1 MDLIPATFMLLEHED
16 CEEERKISM
25 EIPERRV
32 GFVRRRIKRL
42 C

>member
-16 CEEERKISM
+16 WEEKKLVKI
-25 EIPERRV
+25 PGWRV
-32 GFVRRRIKRL
+32 GFVCRRIKKL